1 MSVAALNVRIGGDI
15 RELNKALKDAEKAVR
30 AASSRIGEAARDLST
45 KLTLPLIG
53 FGVVAIKAAGE
64 IEALQKAMAATFQ
77 GAGRSL
83 SEAATEVDNLRK
95 AAEAPG
101 LDFEQAIKA
110 SLRLQ
115 GVGLSAENARET
127 IVQLANAIATSGGTA
142 ENLNGVTV
150 QLAQI
155 ISKGKILN
163 SDLMVMKEN
172 MPGLA
177 KVMQDTFGTDQA
189 DRLREMGVSGKEF
202 VERITAAM
210 AKLPR
215 VEGGISN
222 SIVNAGTAIKMFLAS
237 VGESLNKA
245 LNVSAKLDGFAKWL
259 GGLAEGFSNLD
270 EGTKKLIAG
279 IGVFAIAL
287 GPMLKVGQGVVVV
300 VGAMINAYKVLQVAL
315 LKSLAGEAIPSAI
328 KAFQA
333 LSLASKLTILGAAIG
348 IVLAAA
354 AAFKML
360 EEDTSAAAMATKS
373 VNEVM
378 KTAEAA
384 VASERISVDLLIG
397 TIKSNTA
404 AYVDKKKALDELKK
418 ISPEYFGNLDLEKLK
433 VEDVT
438 KAQNLYIDSLLRG
451 ARAKAAQDKLI
462 DLDRKRSE
470 LQEKLDRASA
480 NNTTSTAQNSGIGGS
495 IAMDISRANAK
506 KTVTQAL
513 VEEIAALNAEDAK
526 LREVINTNRAA
537 TPAEIA
543 AGLATKKTAEV
554 TETAAEKTK
563 RLREERKQ
571 LKETTNAAKDADE
584 AETASLEAYQR
595 QVESAEAA
603 VIAYNQTLLDAI
615 KSEDLAR
622 AASAGATDTSGG
634 PSGSETPLSG
644 GKEVQGKTDQQE
656 KEEQQIERLKQMKE
670 GLDALPTAAETAAS
684 AISSFGDILAS
695 SLEQGGASWK
705 SFASAAVSAIAQVIN
720 QLIKMTVARAI
731 ASAIQKGSAINPL
744 VGIALAGVAG
754 TLAGALFKKLVG
766 AAKFAKGTMN
776 APGGMALVGEEG
788 PELINLPARS
798 QVYTASQTKNILGGG
813 GGGNVSV
820 SGEFTVRGTDLVLV
834 LDRVQNKQT
843 RYQ

>member
-30 AASSRIGEAARDLST
+30 TASSRIGEAARDLST

-189 DRLREMGVSGKEF
+189 DRLREMGVDGKEF
-202 VERITAAM
+202 VEKITAAM

-237 VGESLNKA
+237 VGESLNKTF
-245 LNVSAKLDGFAKWL
+245 NISTKLDGFAKWL
-259 GGLAEGFSNLD
+259 GDISTHFSTLD
-270 EGTKKLIAG
+270 DGTKKLIAG

-300 VGAMINAYKVLQVAL
+300 VGAMIKAYGVLQVTL
-315 LKSLAGEAIPSAI
+315 LNSLAGQAIPSAI
-328 KAFQA
+328 TAFKA
-333 LSLASKLTILGAAIG
+333 LNLATKLTILGAAIG

-354 AAFKML
+354 AAFSL
-360 EEDTSAAAMATKS
+360 LADETTSVERAQQS
-373 VNEVM
+373 VNDVM
-378 KTAEAA
+378 KTAEQAIQGEKA
-384 VASERISVDLLIG
+384 QVSGLISVLQNENTSRKNKLEAINQLNQISPKYFGDLKLEHG
-397 TIKSNTA
+397 QVVGLTA
-404 AYVDKKKALDELKK
+404 AYDGYINNLLATARVKAGVDKVVALEEERKALIAAEDAAKKRDERLKGSSLGILRDAEIVYNKYTIKLKENELALMLVHDEIEKNTEAQLKSVTATGKNVGAVGDLNEGKKKLTDTTKAAKKAEDDYLYSVEAEIRFQDTINKNLKEEIENREKINAIKKELGDVPTLEPRNQTSPGAPTQ
-418 ISPEYFGNLDLEKLK
+418 ISDGQISQFDKEREAHEQLMSDFKQARIDAA
-433 VEDVT
+433 VSI
-438 KAQNLYIDSLLRG
+438 ADSL
-451 ARAKAAQDKLI
+451 
-462 DLDRKRSE
+462 
-470 LQEKLDRASA
+470 
-480 NNTTSTAQNSGIGGS
+480 GS
-495 IAMDISRANAK
+495 IFGGYYER
-506 KTVTQAL
+506 QA
-513 VEEIAALNAEDAK
+513 EKEIAAVDAEGARRLEAAKGNAELTASIQEDLDNKKAAIEEK
-526 LREVINTNRAA
+526 SRKRQKRFAIVEAMINTYVA
-537 TPAEIA
+537 I
-543 AGLATKKTAEV
+543 TK
-554 TETAAEKTK
+554 
-563 RLREERKQ
+563 
-571 LKETTNAAKDADE
+571 
-584 AETASLEAYQR
+584 
-595 QVESAEAA
+595 
-603 VIAYNQTLLDAI
+603 
-615 KSEDLAR
+615 
-622 AASAGATDTSGG
+622 
-634 PSGSETPLSG
+634 
-644 GKEVQGKTDQQE
+644 
-656 KEEQQIERLKQMKE
+656 
-670 GLDALPTAAETAAS
+670 
-684 AISSFGDILAS
+684 
-695 SLEQGGASWK
+695 
-705 SFASAAVSAIAQVIN
+705 
-720 QLIKMTVARAI
+720 AI
-731 ASAIQKGSAINPL
+731 ASAPPPFNIPAIT
-744 VGIALAGVAG
+744 AASVAG
-754 TLAGALFKKLVG
+754 FAQV
-766 AAKFAKGTMN
+766 AAIAAFAKGTMN

-798 QVYTASQTKNILGGG
+798 QVYTASQTKNLLGGG
-813 GGGNVSV
+813 GGGNISV

-834 LDRVQNKQT
+834 LDRVQNKQI

>member
-30 AASSRIGEAARDLST
+30 TASSRIGEAARDLST

-127 IVQLANAIATSGGTA
+127 IVQLANAIATSRGTA

-189 DRLREMGVSGKEF
+189 DRLREMGVDGKEF
-202 VERITAAM
+202 VEKITAAM

-237 VGESLNKA
+237 VGESLNKTF
-245 LNVSAKLDGFAKWL
+245 NISTKLDGFAKWL

-279 IGVFAIAL
+279 VGVFAIAL

-300 VGAMINAYKVLQVAL
+300 VGAMIKAFNVLQVTL
-315 LKSLAGEAIPSAI
+315 LKSIAGEAIPSAI

-333 LSLASKLTILGAAIG
+333 LNLATKLTILGAAIG
-348 IVLAAA
+348 VVLAAA

-404 AYVDKKKALDELKK
+404 AYVDKKKALDELKA
-418 ISPEYFGNLDLEKLK
+418 ISPAYFGNLDLEKLK

-462 DLDRKRSE
+462 EIDRKRSE
-470 LQEKLDRASA
+470 LQEKLSRATA
-480 NNTTSTAQNSGIGGS
+480 NNTSSTAQNSGIGGS
-495 IAMDISRANAK
+495 IAMDISRTNAK
-506 KTVTQAL
+506 KTFTQAL
-513 VEEIAALNAEDAK
+513 NEEIAALEEQDKK

-543 AGLATKKTAEV
+543 AAEATKKATAV
-554 TETAAEKTK
+554 TEAATGKTK
-563 RLREERKQ
+563 GLREEKDR
-571 LKETTNAAKDADE
+571 LKETTKAAKKAEDDYLYSVE
-584 AETASLEAYQR
+584 AEIRFQNT
-595 QVESAEAA
+595 
-603 VIAYNQTLLDAI
+603 INKNI
-615 KSEDLAR
+615 
-622 AASAGATDTSGG
+622 
-634 PSGSETPLSG
+634 
-644 GKEVQGKTDQQE
+644 
-656 KEEQQIERLKQMKE
+656 KEEIENREKIKKIKKELGDIPTLDLVNAPKPGAPKPVAEGYKPDRDKTTEEAKVDRIKQMKE
-670 GLDALPTAAETAAS
+670 GLEALPTLAETAAG
-684 AISSFGDILAS
+684 AMSSFGESVAS
-695 SLEQGGASWK
+695 SLEQSGASWK
-705 SFASAAVSAIAQVIN
+705 SFAMAAVDAIAKVIN
-720 QLIKMTVARAI
+720 HLIKMTVAKAI
-731 ASAIQKGSAINPL
+731 ASAIEKGSVINPL

-754 TLAGALFKKLVG
+754 TLAGSLFKKLVG
-766 AAKFAKGTMN
+766 AAAFAKGTMN

-843 RYQ
+843 RHQ